1 MGAKYVGI
9 IQRLIVTC
17 RLQDVNPNAYLTDV
31 LQRVTTYSKDDMIEL
46 TPRLWKKK
54 FADNPLPSDLDKL
67 R

>member
-17 RLQDVNPNAYLTDV
+17 RLQDVNPNVYLTDV

-46 TPRLWKKK
+46 TPRLWKEK
-54 FADNPLPSDLDKL
+54 FAENPLLSDLDKL
-67 R
+67 K